1 MKRLRAVLIIV
12 VTAAIA
18 VPLGVVLAH
27 RAERPASVGSEAPKY
42 HCPMHPTVVSDQ
54 PGLCPICNMKL
65 VKTERPVSVVTAA
78 TKYHCPMHPTVVS
91 DQPGLCPICNMKLVK
106 SPEAAATPATSPE
119 PKVLF
124 YRSPMDARQT
134 SPVPAKDSMGMDYLP
149 VFEGETTSKLEVDG
163 LASVELDVTRQQL
176 IGLRTARVDRGPVG
190 GALRTVARVSV
201 DETRVRR
208 VNVKVPGYVERVFV
222 DFVGKPVRKGQPLFA
237 MYSPEVLA
245 AENEFLIASRAQSPG
260 MVAASRRKLELWD
273 VPEAELQRLERE
285 GAAARAVTFVSPAS
299 GVITR
304 KELVEG
310 TRLEAGAMPYEVVD
324 LSTVWVLAEVYET
337 ELRFVSP
344 GLTARLILSAFPGKH
359 FDGAVLFI
367 DPLLDPKTRTTRV
380 RLAFANPDGALR
392 PEMFGEVTIARPAN
406 DVLRVPAD
414 ALIRS
419 GADDVVFLSRDE
431 GRFEPRRVTVGEVG
445 REFAEVLDGLSE
457 GDAVVTRAN
466 FLVDSESRLRASL
479 ARMSPP
485 KLPEE
490 AAVDDATLKERA
502 P

>member
-18 VPLGVVLAH
+18 IPLGVVLAH
-27 RAERPASVGSEAPKY
+27 RAEQPVGSVSEAPKY

-65 VKTERPVSVVTAA
+65 VTLERPVDAVEAA
-78 TKYHCPMHPTVVS
+78 PQFHCPMHPTVVS
-91 DQPGLCPICNMKLVK
+91 DQAGLCPICNMRLVK
-106 SPEAAATPATSPE
+106 SP
-119 PKVLF
+119 
-124 YRSPMDARQT
+124 DA
-134 SPVPAKDSMGMDYLP
+134 PVPSKE
-149 VFEGETTSKLEVDG
+149 VVEGETTSKREVDG
-163 LASVELDVTRQQL
+163 LAIVELDVTRQQL
-176 IGLRTARVDRGPVG
+176 IGLRTTRVDRGPVG

-222 DFVGKPVRKGQPLFA
+222 DFVGKSVRKGQPLFA

-285 GAAARAVTFVSPAS
+285 GTAARAVTFVSPAS

-344 GLTARLILSAFPGKH
+344 GLTARLTLSAFPGKH
-359 FDGAVLFI
+359 FDGTVLFI

-380 RLAFANPDGALR
+380 RLAFANADGALR

-445 REFAEVLDGLSE
+445 REFAEVLEGLSE

-466 FLVDSESRLRASL
+466 FLIDSESRLRASL

>member
-1 MKRLRAVLIIV
+1 MKRLRVVLIIV

-27 RAERPASVGSEAPKY
+27 RAERPVSAVEAAPKYHCPMHPTVVSDAPGLCPICNMKLVKTEQPVSVVSEASKY

-65 VKTERPVSVVTAA
+65 VKRADAP
-78 TKYHCPMHPTVVS
+78 
-91 DQPGLCPICNMKLVK
+91 
-106 SPEAAATPATSPE
+106 ATPS
-119 PKVLF
+119 
-124 YRSPMDARQT
+124 
-134 SPVPAKDSMGMDYLP
+134 KD
-149 VFEGETTSKLEVDG
+149 VVEGETTSKLEVDG
-163 LASVELDVTRQQL
+163 LAIVELDTTRQQL
-176 IGLRTARVDRGPVG
+176 IGLRTTRVDRGPVG
-190 GALRTVARVSV
+190 RALRTVARVSV

-245 AENEFLIASRAQSPG
+245 AENELLIASRAQSPG

-285 GAAARAVTFVSPAS
+285 GTAARAVTFVSPAS

-337 ELRFVSP
+337 ELRFISP
-344 GLTARLILSAFPGKH
+344 GLPARLTLSAFPGKH
-359 FDGAVLFI
+359 FDGTVLFI
-367 DPLLDPKTRTTRV
+367 DPLLDAKTRTTRV

-445 REFAEVLDGLSE
+445 RDFAEVLDGLSE

-466 FLVDSESRLRASL
+466 FLIDSESRLRASL